1 MEHHVNLRFR
11 LTVLAV
17 ALLASVVAASADGS
31 VYLKG
36 ITPTLANPGQTITLR
51 TASGVHLYALLPLY
65 VIRRDVAPKE
75 RSCPSG
81 RGICEP
87 HVAGPPT
94 GAAYRRIGTL
104 NFRHA
109 SHQNV
114 VFSAPM
120 TMGRYVFVFYCGPC
134 YHGSGGSLVTTPRLV
149 LTVR

>member
-1 MEHHVNLRFR
+1 MNLRFR
-11 LTVLAV
+11 LSVLAV
-17 ALLASVVAASADGS
+17 ALLASLVAAGAYGS

-36 ITPTLANPGQTITLR
+36 ITPTTANPGQTVTLR

-65 VIRRDVAPKE
+65 VIRRDLAPKE
-75 RSCPSG
+75 SPCRNG

-94 GAAYRRIGTL
+94 GTAYRRIGTL

-109 SHQNV
+109 SRQIV
-114 VFSAPM
+114 VFAAPK
-120 TMGRYVFVFYCGPC
+120 TKGRYVFVFYCGPC
-134 YHGSGGSLVTTPRLV
+134 YHGSGGSLVTTPKLV